1 MLLRR
6 IKTHIQNEN
15 WFAVFVDFVI
25 VVVGV
30 FIGIQVAN
38 WNDSLA
44 DQQRETEYLARLEN
58 DFKDIENRLVSNV
71 TDFDKAVDAILYV
84 QRTLK
89 ESKELS
95 KEEGIRYREELNLI
109 DTSSVP
115 AWQSGTYVEMQSA
128 GELRLIQDKALKTVL
143 TAYDQGAQIAH
154 KGWNVLINSQ
164 VLTMSTIV
172 KRHIEYSPNNDTT
185 STHGKYGFYVSDFNY
200 QNMLIDKEF
209 KVALSGLLRVQTNN
223 RALQS
228 NQLVLAKDVLAL
240 LNIKSAP

>member
-1 MLLRR
+1 MIFRR
-6 IKTHIQNEN
+6 VKAHIEKEN
-15 WFAVFVDFVI
+15 WFAVLVDFAI

-38 WNDSLA
+38 WNASLA
-44 DQQRETEYLARLEN
+44 DQQRETEYLVRLEN
-58 DFKDIENRLVSNV
+58 DFKNIEKRLVTNV

-95 KEEGIRYREELNLI
+95 EEEAIRFGEELNLI
-109 DTSSVP
+109 DTSSIP

-128 GELRLIQDKALKTVL
+128 GELSLIQDKALKIVL
-143 TAYDQGAQIAH
+143 IAYDQGAQIAH
-154 KGWNVLINSQ
+154 KGWDVLINSQ
-164 VLTMSTIV
+164 LLTMSTV
-172 KRHIEYSPNNDTT
+172 VRRHIEYSPSNDKT
-185 STHGKYGFYVSDFNY
+185 SSRGYNAFYVSDFNY
-200 QNMLIDKEF
+200 QNMLSDKEF
-209 KVALSGLLRVQTNN
+209 KVVLSGLLRVQTNN

-228 NQLVLAKDVLAL
+228 NQLALAKDVLAQ